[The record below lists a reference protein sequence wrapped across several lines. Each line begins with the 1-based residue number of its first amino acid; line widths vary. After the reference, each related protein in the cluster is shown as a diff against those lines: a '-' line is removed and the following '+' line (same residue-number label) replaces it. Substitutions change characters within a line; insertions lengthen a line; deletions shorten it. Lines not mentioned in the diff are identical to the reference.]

1 VTAHL
6 DVAAPAVPRSPVQ
19 NFQALTE
26 YRDAGLRLRIP
37 QVLAEIHQ
45 HRQWED
51 LGYATFEEA
60 CDGYLGG
67 WRLAFPPAERREV
80 VADLTGQ
87 GMSTRAIASTLG
99 VSKDTV
105 QRDQTKAGVSGETPA
120 EVRGN
125 DGKTYTRTTTIT
137 DPAPPADP
145 YAGWSRDELDALEDV
160 RAGRS
165 VVVNMQTGAVLGP
178 RLWAW
183 AQANGHAVRI
193 DRRTEWGN
201 PFEIPGDGDR
211 ATVIANYAEHYLPN
225 KPSLLAALPE
235 LRGKVLGC
243 WCAPLAC
250 HGHALLAEVS
260 RWPS

>member
-1 VTAHL
+1 VTGL
-6 DVAAPAVPRSPVQ
+6 DVFAPAVPRSPVQ
-19 NFQALTE
+19 NFQTLAQ
-26 YRDAGLRLRIP
+26 YRDTGLRLRIP

-51 LGYATFEEA
+51 LGYASFEEA
-60 CDGYLGG
+60 CDDYLGG
-67 WRLAFPPAERREV
+67 WRLAFPPTERREV

-99 VSKDTV
+99 VSKSTV
-105 QRDQTKAGVSGETPA
+105 ADDQKAGVQSRTP

-125 DGKTYTRTTTIT
+125 DGKTYTRKTTIT

-145 YAGWSRDELDALEDV
+145 YAGWSRDELDALEDFQ
-160 RAGRS
+160 AGRS
-165 VVVNMQTGAVLGP
+165 VVVNMQTGAALGP

-183 AQANGHAVRI
+183 AEANGHAVRI
-193 DRRTEWGN
+193 DRRTKWGN
-201 PFEIPGDGDR
+201 PFEIPDDGDR
-211 ATVIANYAEHYLPN
+211 ATVIANYVAHFLPN

-235 LRGKVLGC
+235 LRGKILGC

-250 HGHALLAEVS
+250 HGHALLAEVNA
-260 RWPS
+260 